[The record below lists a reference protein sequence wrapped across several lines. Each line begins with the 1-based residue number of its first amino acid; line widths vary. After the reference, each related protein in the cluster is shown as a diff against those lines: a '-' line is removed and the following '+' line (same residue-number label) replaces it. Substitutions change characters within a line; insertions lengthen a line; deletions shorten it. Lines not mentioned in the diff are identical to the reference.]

1 MEIEELVDDEYVDDN
16 GDPIIQELCD
26 EEETYEE
33 LHSDVKIENEEF
45 LEEVLEDVE
54 DNIIEEELNED
65 GVEDDDDEDEQ
76 VFFCNSCGTTF
87 ADFDAHVKQYHPTQS
102 IVVEEG
108 EAEDFIK
115 KETEDQDE
123 YILSD
128 AVTKDIVITKK
139 CSVCELVLGNASDF
153 REHMR
158 TEHEN
163 LIRAEYTCQTCGL
176 TFGFRKEITQHQKD
190 TGHTNK
196 MTMEEQCINRT
207 FLCALC
213 DIYFNSYKEYTSHR
227 KEYHSLDVD
236 KWDDHDKDP
245 AFCTVC
251 NTLFPSARN
260 LT

>member
-16 GDPIIQELCD
+16 GDPIIQELC
-26 EEETYEE
+26 EEESYDE
-33 LHSDVKIENEEF
+33 LNTEVKLENEEEY
-45 LEEVLEDVE
+45 LEEILEDVDE
-54 DNIIEEELNED
+54 NVIEEE
-65 GVEDDDDEDEQ
+65 EDDDDGDEQ
-76 VFFCNSCGTTF
+76 VYFCNSCGTTF
-87 ADFDAHVKQYHPTQS
+87 ADFDAHVKQFHPTQS

-108 EAEDFIK
+108 EEDDFIK
-115 KETEDQDE
+115 KEAEDRDE

-128 AVTKDIVITKK
+128 SVAKHPIVTKK
-139 CSVCELVLGNASDF
+139 CSVCNLILGNATDF

-176 TFGFRKEITQHQKD
+176 TFVFRKQITQHQKE

-196 MTMEEQCINRT
+196 MTMEEQCINRK
-207 FLCALC
+207 FLCAQC
-213 DIYFNSYKEYTSHR
+213 DVYFSSYKEYTSHR
-227 KEYHSLDVD
+227 KENHLLESD
-236 KWDDHDKDP
+236 KWDTPDKDP